1 MPDNRENRGQ
11 RDRQRIDADELYEM
25 NYIAD
30 KLGVSKEEVRNAI
43 AEVGNNR
50 EKVEEYLRG
59 KSKGRR

>member
-1 MPDNRENRGQ
+1 MPDNTQDRGQ

-25 NYIAD
+25 NYIVD
-30 KLGVSKEEVRNAI
+30 KLGVTKEEVRNAI

-59 KSKGRR
+59 RTNE